1 LNNLPII
8 KIDENIHDL
17 DQFLL
22 NEYLTNNCRVG
33 FDITNLKKSNDK
45 IRSYFRRS
53 VNYLRGISIRNNHHE
68 YNSKIK
74 ILENPFSF
82 EFKRKIGFLNKR

>member
-1 LNNLPII
+1 MNNLPII

-22 NEYLTNNCRVG
+22 NEYLTNNCRVR

-45 IRSYFRRS
+45 IRSYFRRT
-53 VNYLRGISIRNNHHE
+53 
-68 YNSKIK
+68 
-74 ILENPFSF
+74 
-82 EFKRKIGFLNKR
+82 KRSGKKYT